1 MFHGSCLVFRSRVA
15 RGVGKRA
22 KGECRLQELN
32 RNPVEGSSCLEE
44 CVEAGRGFGWGAGRQ
59 AQVAQNLGN
68 HRGIVNN
75 GGEDGQGAATLGTG
89 GDIDG
94 EDACE

>member
-1 MFHGSCLVFRSRVA
+1 MFDGSCLVFRSRVE

-44 CVEAGRGFGWGAGRQ
+44 CVEAGRGSGWRAGGQ
-59 AQVAQNLGN
+59 AQVRENFGKQGMIL
-68 HRGIVNN
+68 N
-75 GGEDGQGAATLGTG
+75 GGENGQGPPHCGQMVRSMANV
-89 GDIDG
+89 
-94 EDACE
+94 